1 MSAIPNVKLNN
12 GIEMPQLGFG
22 VFQIDPGEVTGPV
35 RTAIEAGYRLIDTAA
50 GYANE
55 AGVGRAIK
63 ESGLDRDDF
72 FVTTK
77 LTNSAHGYDRA
88 LKAFDGSL
96 AELGL
101 DFVDLYLIHW
111 PVPAKD
117 LYVETWRALENI
129 YKDGRARSI
138 GVSNFTQAHLQRLMA
153 ETGTVPAVNQVEL
166 HPGFPQS
173 ALAEFHAQHG
183 IVTESW
189 APIGQGKGIL
199 EDPVIAELAR
209 KYAKT
214 PAQVVLRWHLQ
225 RGDVVFPKSVRRQ
238 RMQENFDLFD
248 FELDQAQMATIT
260 ALDRHRR
267 TGPDPDTFA
276 PVSG

>member
-1 MSAIPNVKLNN
+1 MAQVPNLKLNN

-22 VFQIDPGEVTGPV
+22 VFQIQPDDVVLPV
-35 RTAIEAGYRLIDTAA
+35 RAAIEAGYTLIDTAA

-55 AGVGRAIK
+55 AGVGRAIRD
-63 ESGLDRDDF
+63 SGAPRDQF

-88 LKAFDGSL
+88 MRAFDGSL

-101 DFVDLYLIHW
+101 EYVDLYLIHW

-117 LYVETWRALENI
+117 LYVETWQALESI
-129 YKDGRARSI
+129 YADGRARAI
-138 GVSNFTQAHLQRLMA
+138 GVSNFTREHLQRVMA

-166 HPGFPQS
+166 HPGFPQQ
-173 ALAEFHAQHG
+173 ALMAFHAEHG

-199 EDPVIAELAR
+199 EEPVIVATAAR
-209 KYAKT
+209 YSRT

-225 RGDVVFPKSVRRQ
+225 LGNVAIPKSVTPERIRANI
-238 RMQENFDLFD
+238 EVFD
-248 FELDQAQMATIT
+248 FELSDEDMVAIT
-260 ALDRHRR
+260 AIGHDHRL
-267 TGPDPDTFA
+267 GPDPDHFN
-276 PVSG
+276 

>member
-225 RGDVVFPKSVRRQ
+225 LGYVAIPKSVTPERIRANV
-238 RMQENFDLFD
+238 EIFD
-248 FELDQAQMATIT
+248 FVLSDQDVERLT
-260 ALDRHRR
+260 AIGSTNRL
-267 TGPDPDTFA
+267 GPDPDNFN
-276 PVSG
+276 